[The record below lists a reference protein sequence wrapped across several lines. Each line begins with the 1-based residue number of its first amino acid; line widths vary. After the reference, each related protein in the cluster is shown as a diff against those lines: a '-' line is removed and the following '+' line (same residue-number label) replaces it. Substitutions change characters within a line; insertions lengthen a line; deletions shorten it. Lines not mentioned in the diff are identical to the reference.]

1 MIVLIYGQRE
11 EPTGF
16 ETPLVCATVP
26 VMRLASAVRSTA
38 SITRGSPLKS
48 DTPLP
53 MNYYYMVKTAGPMAL
68 GSLLA
73 SCSISQHK
81 RAHTSLRPAPRST
94 SAQHTSRTP
103 LTSHQGIPS
112 RCLGLL
118 PLSPPAW
125 RPLVAIASLQH
136 A

>member
-53 MNYYYMVKTAGPMAL
+53 MNYYYMGKTEP
-68 GSLLA
+68 
-73 SCSISQHK
+73 
-81 RAHTSLRPAPRST
+81 
-94 SAQHTSRTP
+94 
-103 LTSHQGIPS
+103 QG
-112 RCLGLL
+112 R
-118 PLSPPAW
+118 W
-125 RPLVAIASLQH
+125 H
-136 A
+136 